1 MVVFHSVI
9 FPDLSILKAWIAIC
23 PQTMCTQGLFTVLQ
37 SCCVNW
43 SDNRS
48 SLEGQIGLEDFFS
61 KMGYVSIYSN
71 INGISHFQRMRFHV
85 QRKLVVDSVNASSEK
100 EGDKSQTSG
109 WGMVS

>member
-1 MVVFHSVI
+1 MVVFHSVL

-48 SLEGQIGLEDFFS
+48 SLEGQIGLEDFFF
-61 KMGYVSIYSN
+61 KDGVCQYIFKY
-71 INGISHFQRMRFHV
+71 
-85 QRKLVVDSVNASSEK
+85 
-100 EGDKSQTSG
+100 
-109 WGMVS
+109 

>member
-1 MVVFHSVI
+1 MVVFHSVL

-23 PQTMCTQGLFTVLQ
+23 PQTMCTQSLFTVLQ

-61 KMGYVSIYSN
+61 KMEYVSIYSN